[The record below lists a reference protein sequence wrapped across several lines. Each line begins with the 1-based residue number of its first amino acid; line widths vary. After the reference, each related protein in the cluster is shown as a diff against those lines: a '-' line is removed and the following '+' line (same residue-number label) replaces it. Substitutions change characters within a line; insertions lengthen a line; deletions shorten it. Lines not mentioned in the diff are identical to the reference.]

1 MLQFE
6 STITALNPAHPTTL
20 SEILTADSWS
30 ANNHSALLFFQI
42 VYIVSLSNTDR
53 QISGNATTASVHPV
67 TVDESD
73 SGPTAANYDAYQ
85 HLHTHTH
92 AHEHTLT
99 ARKAHTMSTWC
110 STGMQSESESCTRL
124 YYNIHK
130 CKPCCREMIDWYI
143 SSLRT
148 LSFLFPWLDY
158 VILVAEY
165 FLGLF
170 VCLCKVF
177 WNVCDKGVSWKNSF
191 QTDSQE

>member
-92 AHEHTLT
+92 TL
-99 ARKAHTMSTWC
+99 M
-110 STGMQSESESCTRL
+110 
-124 YYNIHK
+124 NIHSQHGK
-130 CKPCCREMIDWYI
+130 HTQCLHGAARVCKAKANLALVCIIIYTNANHAAEKWLIDI
-143 SSLRT
+143 SPHYERSP
-148 LSFLFPWLDY
+148 F
-158 VILVAEY
+158 Y
-165 FLGLF
+165 FLD
-170 VCLCKVF
+170 
-177 WNVCDKGVSWKNSF
+177 WITSF
-191 QTDSQE
+191 

>member
-92 AHEHTLT
+92 TRSWTYTHSTESTHNVYMVQHGYAK
-99 ARKAHTMSTWC
+99 RKRILH
-110 STGMQSESESCTRL
+110 
-124 YYNIHK
+124 
-130 CKPCCREMIDWYI
+130 
-143 SSLRT
+143 SSVL
-148 LSFLFPWLDY
+148 
-158 VILVAEY
+158 
-165 FLGLF
+165 
-170 VCLCKVF
+170 
-177 WNVCDKGVSWKNSF
+177 
-191 QTDSQE
+191 